1 MALSKSYSRKRKYY
15 YKLPNENPEFKLFL
29 NDFQKT
35 TYSFYFQ
42 NTLLTLLHLVLIK
55 RFLNMS
61 NVDTKIQRL
70 LIPSLLSEQFQS
82 FTKFP
87 PFSSLGE
94 KIYKIKI
101 IPWYVTQFSC
111 LVMVPLLKD
120 FFWYYSHPILCHLA
134 TVLPILF
141 TLNWNLVLFSCHENH
156 QKRSFLWWEGSFCPD
171 IKSIIILLNGV
182 CRNDCLYYSG
192 LCTTRNA
199 LSSVI
204 TVNGYIK
211 LLEHMHFFQDILC
224 QYTIYTPTCG
234 YLRYQPFIISLL
246 PFIFVL
252 SCKPNTRVRF
262 SVSWWFGSEKHFCF
276 FDYSE
281 SRSATN
287 PCRIQ

>member
-29 NDFQKT
+29 NDFQKA

-134 TVLPILF
+134 KVLPILF

-182 CRNDCLYYSG
+182 YRNDCLYYSG

-199 LSSVI
+199 LSREWLYKTVGTYAFLSRYLMPIYNIYPNMWVPAISTFYYLIIAIQSVMKI
-204 TVNGYIK
+204 LSTKIK
-211 LLEHMHFFQDILC
+211 NVVC
-224 QYTIYTPTCG
+224 YY
-234 YLRYQPFIISLL
+234 R
-246 PFIFVL
+246 
-252 SCKPNTRVRF
+252 
-262 SVSWWFGSEKHFCF
+262 
-276 FDYSE
+276 
-281 SRSATN
+281 
-287 PCRIQ
+287 